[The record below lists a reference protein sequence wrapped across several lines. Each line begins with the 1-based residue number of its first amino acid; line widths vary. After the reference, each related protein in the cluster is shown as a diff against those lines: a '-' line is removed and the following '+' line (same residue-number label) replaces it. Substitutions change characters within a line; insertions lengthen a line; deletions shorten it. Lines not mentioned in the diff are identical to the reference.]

1 MNCRGGGVPYIFSYF
16 IKLQCIMSVLQHGP
30 GRQNFGWVGHN
41 ALGLPIIGLY
51 IQLILRKI
59 SKKNWCR
66 QMSDFKAEMH
76 QIRFPLG
83 RVGSATYPRSPD
95 PWLYLRGLLLQ
106 GWRGGEGRGRG
117 RGRNKKGREG
127 KRDVLGGIWP
137 SGPGPP
143 DNFGVT
149 PPMSCITWAPLFPY
163 LLCVIVII

>member
-1 MNCRGGGVPYIFSYF
+1 
-16 IKLQCIMSVLQHGP
+16 MSVLQHGP

-41 ALGLPIIGLY
+41 ALDLPIIGVY

-66 QMSDFKAEMH
+66 QMSDCKTEMH

-106 GWRGGEGRGRG
+106 GCRGGEGRVRG
-117 RGRNKKGREG
+117 RGRNKKRGRRQEG
-127 KRDVLGGIWP
+127 RLGRDMAQWP
-137 SGPGPP
+137 TQQFRRDAPYELHNMGPSISLPSVCYSNHIRPNNGQ
-143 DNFGVT
+143 
-149 PPMSCITWAPLFPY
+149 
-163 LLCVIVII
+163 